1 MARSKTAQSKHDSQV
16 RKEVKKLENAG
27 YEVKA
32 DIPGYG
38 QPGTIGGYRPDYVAQ
53 KGKQRIVGEVET
65 LDSVDSSRDQK
76 QQKAFEQAAKRRKN
90 TTFNRTITE

>member
-1 MARSKTAQSKHDSQV
+1 MARSKTAKSKHDSQV

-38 QPGTIGGYRPDYVAQ
+38 QPGTIGGYRPNPVRP
-53 KGKQRIVGEVET
+53 GIC
-65 LDSVDSSRDQK
+65 
-76 QQKAFEQAAKRRKN
+76 
-90 TTFNRTITE
+90 